1 MNDSNNS
8 NSGGGDKKKKGR
20 RYGENRAFIIGHV
33 VEEPK
38 TVPGKFVTVPVMI
51 PSYVKD
57 GKRQWVRVAVDVF
70 GDDMAKAAKA
80 KVGEL
85 FRATCHLI
93 PRKVKDDNGDTR
105 TLMRLQANRDDG
117 IGISSLSTPVTD
129 AKNPPDLGI
138 CRNEVVFL
146 GTYIGDKDRRG
157 DEGPKVRGDD
167 GKKMTFVRLVYNDP
181 KKVDEEDNGEIWIDV
196 ALFGK
201 TAENAG
207 EHLRHMS
214 VVYVS
219 GEIGVR
225 EAKFTVNGKTPNDLR
240 ISPRPYGFQYFKP
253 GAGTSER
260 KEATTSGPDAS
271 AYDDDGG
278 DLPF

>member
-1 MNDSNNS
+1 MTENTET
-8 NSGGGDKKKKGR
+8 KKKKGR

-33 VEEPK
+33 VEDPK

-57 GKRQWVRVAVDVF
+57 GKRQWIRVAVDVF

-80 KVGEL
+80 KIGEL

-93 PRKVKDDNGDTR
+93 PRKVKDDNGETK
-105 TLMRLQANRDDG
+105 TIMRLQANKDDG
-117 IGISSLSTPVTD
+117 IGIASLGAKVDD

-138 CRNEVVFL
+138 CRNEIVFL

-157 DEGPKVRGDD
+157 DEGPKLRGEGD
-167 GKKMTFVRLVYNDP
+167 KKMTFVRLVYNDP
-181 KKVDEEDNGEIWIDV
+181 KKAEEEDSGEIWIDV

-201 TAENAG
+201 AAENAG
-207 EHLRHMS
+207 EYLRHMS
-214 VVYVS
+214 VVYVA
-219 GEIGVR
+219 GELGVR
-225 EAKFTVNGKTPNDLR
+225 EAKFSVNGKTPSDLR
-240 ISPRPYGFQYFKP
+240 ISPRPYGFQYFRP
-253 GAGTSER
+253 GAVSARRE
-260 KEATTSGPDAS
+260 EAASGPDAG
-271 AYDDDGG
+271 AYDGEDS

>member
-1 MNDSNNS
+1 MTENTET
-8 NSGGGDKKKKGR
+8 KKKKGR

-57 GKRQWVRVAVDVF
+57 GKRQWIRVAVDVF

-93 PRKVKDDNGDTR
+93 PRKVKDDNGETK
-105 TLMRLQANRDDG
+105 TIMRLQANKDDG
-117 IGISSLSTPVTD
+117 VGITALAVKVDD
-129 AKNPPDLGI
+129 AKNPPDLGV
-138 CRNEVVFL
+138 CRNEIVFL

-157 DEGPKVRGDD
+157 KEGPKIRGEE

-181 KKVDEEDNGEIWIDV
+181 KKAEGEDNGEIWIDV

-201 TAENAG
+201 TAEIAG

-214 VVYVS
+214 VVYVA
-219 GEIGVR
+219 GELGVR
-225 EAKFTVNGKTPNDLR
+225 EAKFTVNGKTPSDLR
-240 ISPRPYGFQYFKP
+240 ISPRPFGFQFFKP
-253 GAGTSER
+253 GAGGER
-260 KEATTSGPDAS
+260 REATSTGPDAA
-271 AYDDDGG
+271 AYGDDEA